1 MGNGRARIIA
11 VANEKGGVGK
21 TAMVVNLGAAL
32 SLEDRRVL
40 IVDMDPQHNAT
51 IGLGIKVNDDM
62 TTIYDLIAGDQTPDA
77 RGAVQ
82 STRWDNL
89 DLIPSHIDLAG
100 AEIELADAPG
110 REKKL
115 AQALAGLVDD
125 YDFILIDTP
134 PSLSL
139 LTVNVFAFAGEV
151 LVPCH
156 THPYGLA
163 ALEDLFDTIANIRL
177 GINRDIRITGIVPTF
192 YDKRTRLSQT
202 ITDRLRNDERYAG
215 YLFDAIIRTNTAVA
229 MSSDVGEPVVFFKK
243 SSYGAWDYTRLAEEL
258 LEKGDRGDK

>member
-1 MGNGRARIIA
+1 MGNGKARIIA

-32 SLEDRRVL
+32 SMEDKRVL
-40 IVDMDPQHNAT
+40 VVDMDPQHNAT
-51 IGLGIKVNDDM
+51 IGLGVKIKDGM
-62 TTIYDLIAGDQTPDA
+62 TTIYDLIAGEEPLDPRT
-77 RGAVQ
+77 AVI
-82 STRWDNL
+82 STRWEQL

-100 AEIELADAPG
+100 AEIELADMAG

-115 AQALAGLVDD
+115 SQALSGLTDD

-139 LTVNVFAFAGEV
+139 LTVNVFAFAKEI

-156 THPYGLA
+156 THPYAVA
-163 ALEDLFDTIANIRL
+163 ALEDLFDTIDNIRM

-192 YDKRTRLSQT
+192 FDKRTRLSRT
-202 ITDRLRNDERYAG
+202 MTDRLKNDERYSG
-215 YLFDAIIRTNTAVA
+215 YLFDSMIRTNTAVA
-229 MSSDVGEPVVFFKK
+229 LSSDVGEPVVFYKK
-243 SSYGAWDYTRLAEEL
+243 SSYGAWDYSRLAEEL
-258 LEKGDRGDK
+258 LEKC

>member
-1 MGNGRARIIA
+1 MGDQRARIIA

-32 SLEDRRVL
+32 SLENKRVL

-51 IGLGIKVNDDM
+51 IGVGIKVTDGM
-62 TTIYDLIAGDQTPDA
+62 PTIYDLITSEQPPDSRA
-77 RGAVQ
+77 AVIA
-82 STRWDNL
+82 TRWEQL

-100 AEIELADAPG
+100 AEIELADAAG

-115 AQALAGLVDD
+115 AQALSVFVDE

-139 LTVNVFAFAGEV
+139 LTVNVFAFAKEV

-156 THPYGLA
+156 THPYALA
-163 ALEDLFDTIANIRL
+163 ALDDLFDTIDNIKL
-177 GINRDIRITGIVPTF
+177 GINRDIRVVGIVPTF
-192 YDKRTRLSQT
+192 FDKRTRLSRT
-202 ITDRLRNDERYAG
+202 MTERLQNDERYSG
-215 YLFDAIIRTNTAVA
+215 YLFDSIIRANTAVA
-229 MSSDVGEPVVFFKK
+229 LSSDVGKPVLFFKK
-243 SSYGAWDYTRLAEEL
+243 NSYGAWDYTRLAEEL
-258 LEKGDRGDK
+258 LEKG